1 MTKTYA
7 RPLAMT
13 ALAILLAVG
22 TTGCETMSD
31 LDPTG
36 LLSDDS
42 PAPESQFPT
51 DSNQQAAAD
60 AATIT
65 HHRRRMF
72 VDAGRIDNRVLDVMA
87 EHFQPW
93 VTQQLQSGNYMGWLA
108 LDEAG
113 EVVGGSGLMILDWAP
128 HPLDPNSEH
137 RGYLLNV
144 YVDPAHRRKHIA
156 SHLIELA
163 LAEARRRR
171 IRVVALHSTDA
182 GRALYET
189 NGFRA
194 TNEMFYVE
202 SVEG

>member
-1 MTKTYA
+1 MS
-7 RPLAMT
+7 
-13 ALAILLAVG
+13 
-22 TTGCETMSD
+22 TTR
-31 LDPTG
+31 
-36 LLSDDS
+36 
-42 PAPESQFPT
+42 
-51 DSNQQAAAD
+51 AATPAD

-65 HHRRRMF
+65 RHRRRMF
-72 VDAGRIDNRVLDVMA
+72 VDAGRSDNRVLDVME

-93 VTQQLQSGNYMGWLA
+93 VTEQLQSGGYLGWLA
-108 LDEAG
+108 VDDAG
-113 EVVGGSGLMILDWAP
+113 EVIGGSGLMVLDWPP
-128 HPLDPNSEH
+128 HPLDPTSAY

-144 YVDPAHRRKHIA
+144 YVEPAHRRKHIA

-182 GRALYET
+182 GRALYEN

>member
-1 MTKTYA
+1 M
-7 RPLAMT
+7 RVRS
-13 ALAILLAVG
+13 IL
-22 TTGCETMSD
+22 TNM
-31 LDPTG
+31 
-36 LLSDDS
+36 
-42 PAPESQFPT
+42 PAT
-51 DSNQQAAAD
+51 RAATAAD
-60 AATIT
+60 AAIIT

-72 VDAGRIDNRVLDVMA
+72 VDAGRTDNRVLDVMA
-87 EHFQPW
+87 EHFEPW
-93 VTQQLQSGNYMGWLA
+93 VRQQLQSGNYMGWLA
-108 LDEAG
+108 LDDAG

-128 HPLDPNSEH
+128 HPLDPTSEH

-202 SVEG
+202 PVEG

>member
-1 MTKTYA
+1 
-7 RPLAMT
+7 
-13 ALAILLAVG
+13 
-22 TTGCETMSD
+22 MSD
-31 LDPTG
+31 IALIIQGNLFSRDF
-36 LLSDDS
+36 L
-42 PAPESQFPT
+42 T
-51 DSNQQAAAD
+51 DGIQRTS
-60 AATIT
+60 
-65 HHRRRMF
+65 
-72 VDAGRIDNRVLDVMA
+72 
-87 EHFQPW
+87 E
-93 VTQQLQSGNYMGWLA
+93 WLA
-108 LDEAG
+108 LDDAG

-128 HPLDPNSEH
+128 HPLDPTSEH